1 MSATQPTALAP
12 FPWQEGLW
20 NRLDTLYRQ
29 SNLAHAYLLAG
40 ATGIGKMAFLRQF
53 ARRMLCLHEIQ
64 GRACGQCQNCKL
76 SASDHPDILIV
87 EPAEGARDIS
97 IEQIRHVSDFVQHT
111 GHSGVAKIVLIDQAH
126 RMNNSSANALLKT
139 LEEPSRNTWL
149 FLVSDL
155 PGYLSAT
162 IRSRCQRIAM
172 AMPSLEMASQWLQE
186 YLAGDDDAT
195 ALLAAVGCRPMHALE
210 LAASGLLSERNTFR
224 DRLGKLLSGTGSPEP
239 LVSQAMKIGPLTAI
253 EYLLEYSSTLVKAL
267 ASGANQEVI
276 PDQFRPA
283 GRRHQSLQAL
293 TRFYDESLQARRQ
306 LLSGANPNPQLVL
319 ESMLWRWSQL
329 HL

>member
-1 MSATQPTALAP
+1 MHPTALAP
-12 FPWQEGLW
+12 YPWQEGLW
-20 NRLDTLYRQ
+20 QRLDALYRQ
-29 SNLAHAYLLAG
+29 GNLAHAYLLAG
-40 ATGIGKMAFLRQF
+40 ATGIGKMAFVRQF
-53 ARRMLCLHEIQ
+53 ARRILCLHEAQ

-87 EPAEGARDIS
+87 APAEGARDIS

-111 GHSGVAKIVLIDQAH
+111 GHSGIAKVVLIDQAH

-139 LEEPSRNTWL
+139 LEEPSRKTYI

-162 IRSRCQRIAM
+162 IRSRCQRLAM
-172 AMPSLEMASQWLQE
+172 AMPSLEMASQWLQD
-186 YLAGDDDAT
+186 YLGGDDDAT

-210 LAASGLLSERNTFR
+210 LAASGLLAERNSFR
-224 DRLGKLLSGTGSPEP
+224 EHLGKLLNGSGSPEP
-239 LVSQAMKIGPLTAI
+239 LVNQAMKIGPLTAI
-253 EYLLEYSSTLVKAL
+253 EYLLEYSSTLVKSL
-267 ASGANQEVI
+267 AAGTEQEAI
-276 PDQFRPA
+276 PEVLRSASP
-283 GRRHQSLQAL
+283 RHHSLQTL

-306 LLSGANPNPQLVL
+306 LLSGANPNPQLII

-329 HL
+329 HQMSR